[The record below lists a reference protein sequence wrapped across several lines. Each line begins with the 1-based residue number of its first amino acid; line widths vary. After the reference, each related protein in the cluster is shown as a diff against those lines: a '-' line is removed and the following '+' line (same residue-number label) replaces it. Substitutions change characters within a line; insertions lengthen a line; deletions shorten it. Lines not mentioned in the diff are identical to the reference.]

1 MLCGVGG
8 AAVFG
13 VVLDLTR
20 KYTFPLFLG
29 NFCSIGSLLFFY
41 TQVKADN
48 FPALAGA
55 CACMGFFFISGLPV
69 SMETGVELTFPVG
82 EAVSS
87 SFLILSGNVF
97 VVIFTV
103 LFNVLQQGPSM
114 DFPLFVSLCCC
125 AGAFSLLIIYILL
138 KPIYRRL
145 TFPFRYFVTLSL
157 FIFFFIIFQGL
168 NMSRFLLFQQQ
179 TLSWTPP

>member
-1 MLCGVGG
+1 MFGISYGIFVSILTVISQLLAPHGYDQSQSGILGVILMLCGVGG

-138 KPIYRRL
+138 KPIYRR
-145 TFPFRYFVTLSL
+145 
-157 FIFFFIIFQGL
+157 
-168 NMSRFLLFQQQ
+168 
-179 TLSWTPP
+179 